1 MTARLGD
8 TRVLA
13 LAPEAMAADRPGG
26 VRFVADGREGWLL
39 AGSAAHARA
48 TLDAAGVSVDW
59 TDLLAGTGIE
69 VPEGDRGLW
78 LVLARGRERS

>member
-1 MTARLGD
+1 
-8 TRVLA
+8 
-13 LAPEAMAADRPGG
+13 
-26 VRFVADGREGWLL
+26 LL